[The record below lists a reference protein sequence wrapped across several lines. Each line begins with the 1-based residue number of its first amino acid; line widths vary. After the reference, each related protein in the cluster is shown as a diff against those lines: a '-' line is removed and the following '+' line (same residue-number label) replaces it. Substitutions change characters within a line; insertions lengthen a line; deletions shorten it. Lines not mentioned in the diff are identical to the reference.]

1 MTIEDLDRFDI
12 LGTSDNGPLLIAVDP
27 GTLPDSQRLAALG
40 RKLEV
45 YQNALAHPEF
55 QQQHPKWFQA
65 TVKVTCAVEPTDAM
79 KAMQTLTIQHPQRG
93 TVTIPVVY
101 ETVHPSLG

>member
-27 GTLPDSQRLAALG
+27 GTLPGTQRLAALE

-45 YQNALAHPEF
+45 YQSALAHPEF
-55 QQQHPKWFQA
+55 
-65 TVKVTCAVEPTDAM
+65 
-79 KAMQTLTIQHPQRG
+79 
-93 TVTIPVVY
+93 
-101 ETVHPSLG
+101 